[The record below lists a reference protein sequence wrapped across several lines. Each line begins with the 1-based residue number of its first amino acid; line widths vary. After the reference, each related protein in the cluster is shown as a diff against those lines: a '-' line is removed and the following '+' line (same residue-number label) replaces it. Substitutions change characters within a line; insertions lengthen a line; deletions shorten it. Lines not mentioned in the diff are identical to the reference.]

1 MKKLAPLCMLLA
13 ALCWSVCG
21 VLVKACRWPGIY
33 ITILRGS
40 IIVAVYGFISFY
52 SGRRFKIDKY
62 KILIA
67 LGYFGQSSLL
77 MLAFKY
83 TTAGS
88 ATALQNTSLLG
99 IMALNYLILK
109 QKPQKKELITCAF
122 LLFGVFI
129 ILGGTVKS
137 GGRIIGNLLALAS
150 ALFYAC
156 LFFFSGISEANTI
169 DALVLGNCLLYTSPS
184 PRDS

>member
-156 LFFFSGISEANTI
+156 LFFF
-169 DALVLGNCLLYTSPS
+169 
-184 PRDS
+184 